1 MGTLIAGL
9 IEAGRIDGPA
19 VGGDDGASEFEVV
32 ARLHSG
38 SDLSELVG
46 ADIVVDVSA
55 PAVSPGVVEF
65 AVRHG
70 IRVLV
75 GTSGWSAER
84 IAALRKAIN
93 DEAET
98 SVLIIPNFS
107 LGSVLATRFAGMA
120 ARFYD
125 SVEIIEAHHRGKSDS
140 PSGTAIRTAEQIG
153 TARSELGPVLAP
165 HSDQRARGQQVSSVP
180 IHSLRLNGVLAKQ
193 DVVFGGAGEVLTI
206 SHETLANSAYEA
218 GIRLA
223 LRATGIRGI
232 VVGLDALLDLGGG
245 QPQQQ
250 TQQRNQRDQPR
261 AQQ

>member
-1 MGTLIAGL
+1 MGTLISGL
-9 IEAGRIDGPA
+9 IEAGRIDGP
-19 VGGDDGASEFEVV
+19 VDGAVLDGAASDGADGAASAEFELM

-38 SDLSELVG
+38 SDLDELVG
-46 ADIVVDVSA
+46 ADVVVDVTA

-84 IAALRKAIN
+84 IATLRKAI
-93 DEAET
+93 DGQAEAG
-98 SVLIIPNFS
+98 VLIIPNFS
-107 LGSVLATRFAGMA
+107 LGSVLATRFAATA

-125 SVEIIEAHHRGKSDS
+125 SVEIVEAHHRDKRDS
-140 PSGTAIRTAEQIG
+140 PSGTAIRTAELIG
-153 TARSELGPVLAP
+153 TARSQRGPVLAP

-180 IHSLRLNGVLAKQ
+180 IHSLRLSGVVAKQ

-206 SHETLANSAYEA
+206 SHETLDNSAYEA

-223 LRATGIRGI
+223 LRATAATRGI
-232 VVGLDALLDLGGG
+232 VVGLDALLDLTGDQPGG
-245 QPQQQ
+245 Q
-250 TQQRNQRDQPR
+250 R
-261 AQQ
+261 